1 MCAAAGIRDHEAI
14 TEDLILRRDTQSKL
28 TPLGDQLMKIPA
40 GALLTAQAEQI
51 LDSQM
56 HGLGKQW
63 SLAQASA
70 W

>member
-1 MCAAAGIRDHEAI
+1 
-14 TEDLILRRDTQSKL
+14 
-28 TPLGDQLMKIPA
+28 LMKIPA